1 MLYFGGKVANKTATV
16 LTFSIAPS
24 LEGDSDRKTVIYNVW
39 EMNNLETDG
48 CHGVRLAHGVSWK
61 LKVHICCCSVTKSC
75 PNLCDPTGCSTPGS
89 SVLHNLP
96 KFVQSHMQWVDNA
109 VQPSHP
115 LMLPSPFAL
124 ILSQHHSLFQ
134 WVGILH
140 QVAKVLKLQLQS
152 YSGLISFRMEGRH
165 RKWFN
170 EGRSAL
176 RRRTS
181 TVKVQKY
188 EKSQQI
194 QGGQSRSTWLGIECR
209 GWVGLTGL
217 ELEWKLE
224 SNPKGPCEPWLWSQ
238 WEELKGLSWSWGW
251 GLHFRVLFWP
261 CCGNQHRWEC
271 ETRGTAAI
279 CSRGSSRN
287 GHERW
292 QWLVTGCGSENTEW
306 SLDFWALGAWL
317 GSCWWSIACGM
328 KKMEAR
334 IRTPFLGKTN
344 SIYWNGKQE
353 KDEILEGR

>member
-1 MLYFGGKVANKTATV
+1 MGSAENWRY
-16 LTFSIAPS
+16 TFVVVQSLSHVQVFVTPQAAAHQALLASTISPS
-24 LEGDSDRKTVIYNVW
+24 LFKVICS
-39 EMNNLETDG
+39 ESIMLSS
-48 CHGVRLAHGVSWK
+48 HLI
-61 LKVHICCCSVTKSC
+61 LCCS
-75 PNLCDPTGCSTPGS
+75 L
-89 SVLHNLP
+89 LL
-96 KFVQSHMQWVDNA
+96 
-109 VQPSHP
+109 
-115 LMLPSPFAL
+115 LPSFCPSITVFSSELAL
-124 ILSQHHSLFQ
+124 CIRWPKYWSFSF
-134 WVGILH
+134 GP
-140 QVAKVLKLQLQS
+140 S
-152 YSGLISFRMEGRH
+152 NEYSGLISFRMEGRH

-170 EGRSAL
+170 EGRSVL
-176 RRRTS
+176 RRTTS

-188 EKSQQI
+188 EKSQQN
-194 QGGQSRSTWLGIECR
+194 QGGQSRSTWLGLESR
-209 GWVGLTGL
+209 GWVGLTGF

-224 SNPKGPCEPWLWSQ
+224 SNPKGPCEPWPWSQ

-251 GLHFRVLFWP
+251 GSHFRVLFWP

-279 CSRGSSRN
+279 CSRGSGRN